1 MFIDDLKKELKNV
14 NESIYDFSA
23 DSTMDFYHSGCY
35 SLNLLTSGSIFKG
48 IAPRIYIFAGPES
61 SGKTFL
67 MCSITKN
74 FIEESDKNY
83 VVYFETEEGVS
94 SSIRQSVGIT
104 KEKGKQVVCLPI
116 STVQDFREQSLLV
129 INKFVEHKKENPDSK
144 MMIILDSIG
153 MLSTSKEIS
162 DVESGKDTLDMTRA
176 KLIRSAFRILTLKL
190 GLNNIPLVCTNHT
203 YEDIG
208 LFTKVNMSGGKSLY
222 YSASCII
229 FLSPKIEKGVGKI
242 INAKVIKSRFSKEG
256 SEVNLRILYNKG
268 LDPYYGLLEI
278 AEMTKLITKSGSWYV
293 FPDGRKAQRKTIE
306 ESPHEYFTEEFL
318 KELDCFSY
326 PYYNYSTYDSKE
338 LEYDQQED

>member
-1 MFIDDLKKELKNV
+1 MFIESIKKELKDV
-14 NESIYDFSA
+14 NQNIYDFS
-23 DSTMDFYHSGCY
+23 DDTTMDFYHTGCY
-35 SLNLLTSGSIFKG
+35 SLNLLTSGSLQKG
-48 IAPRIYIFAGPES
+48 VAPRIYIFAGPES

-74 FIEESDKNY
+74 FIEQSDNNF

-94 SSIRQSVGIT
+94 STIRNSVGIT
-104 KEKGKQVVCLPI
+104 KEKGKQVLCLPI
-116 STVQDFREQSLLV
+116 STVQEFREQSLFV
-129 INKFVEHKKENPDSK
+129 INKFVESKKQNPDMK

-190 GLNNIPLVCTNHT
+190 GLNNIPLICTNHT

-208 LFTKVNMSGGKSLY
+208 IFSKTYMSGGKSLY

-229 FLSPKIEKGVGKI
+229 FLTPKTEKGIGKV

-256 SEVNLRILYNKG
+256 SEVNLKILYNKG
-268 LDPYYGLLEI
+268 LDSYSGLLEI
-278 AEMTKLITKSGSWYV
+278 AEQTGLVNKSGSWYT
-293 FPDGRKAQRKTIE
+293 FPNGSKVQRKTIE
-306 ESPHEYFTEEFL
+306 ENPEEYFTEEFL
-318 KELDCFSY
+318 KELDCASY
-326 PYYNYSTYDSKE
+326 PYYNYTNSTSGE
-338 LEYDQQED
+338 LEDEYKED